1 MAKGGKANV
10 NVTLETTTVDSHFAM
25 ATTID
30 PITLLP
36 VANPAFDDL
45 LDSIK
50 GLEGGP
56 YDYVYVSGKAASN
69 PAHIEVGA
77 SLAALNGAISTGN
90 GKDTVDLS
98 VSTGNNFVSTGNG
111 MDDVQGGAGNDII
124 KTGNA
129 KDDITGGA
137 DLGVFSQVT
146 DTTDPENPVTTTT
159 FTAGDV
165 LSGGNGPDT
174 FHYALGDGVDEITDF
189 RVGQDTLVLDNIDEA
204 DLVHFV
210 SNGDLFIGISDGA
223 GGVTANSV
231 IVLDNVTDFDAVLD
245 KGLLFT

>member
-25 ATTID
+25 ATLGID

-36 VANPAFDDL
+36 IPNPAFDDL

-50 GLEGGP
+50 GLSGGP

-69 PAHIEVGA
+69 PANITVGD
-77 SLAALNGAISTGN
+77 SLSALNGAISTGN

-98 VSTGNNFVSTGNG
+98 ASIGNNFVDTGNG
-111 MDDVQGGAGNDII
+111 KDTVIGGDGNDII
-124 KTGNA
+124 KTGNGP
-129 KDDITGGA
+129 DDITGGA
-137 DLGVFSQVT
+137 DTGVFSQL
-146 DTTDPENPVTTTT
+146 TDPITQVVTTT
-159 FTAGDV
+159 FVAGDV
-165 LSGGNGPDT
+165 LTGGKGPDT

-189 RVGQDTLVLDNIDEA
+189 KTGDKLVLDGIDEA

-210 SNGDLFIGISDGA
+210 SNGDLYIGISDGL

-231 IVLDNVTDFDAVLD
+231 IVLDNVTDFDALLD

>member
-1 MAKGGKANV
+1 MAKGGKHNV

-25 ATTID
+25 ATLGVD
-30 PITLLP
+30 PITLEP
-36 VANPAFDDL
+36 IPNPAFEDL

-50 GLEGGP
+50 GLSGGP
-56 YDYVYVSGKAASN
+56 YDYVYVSGKAASA
-69 PAHIEVGA
+69 PATIEVGA

-90 GKDTVDLS
+90 GKDKVDLS
-98 VSTGNNFVSTGNG
+98 ISTGNNFVDTGNG
-111 MDDVQGGAGNDII
+111 MDEVIGGAGNDII
-124 KTGNA
+124 NTGNA

-137 DLGVFSQVT
+137 DTGVFTQL
-146 DTTDPENPVTTTT
+146 TDPITQVVTTT

-165 LSGGNGPDT
+165 LTGGKGPDT

-189 RVGQDTLVLDNIDEA
+189 KVGQDTLVLDGIEEA

-210 SNGDLFIGISDGA
+210 SNGDLFIGVSDGL
-223 GGVTANSV
+223 GGVTANSM

>member
-25 ATTID
+25 ATLGID

-36 VANPAFDDL
+36 IPNPAFDDL
-45 LDSIK
+45 LDSVK

-56 YDYVYVSGKAASN
+56 YDYVYVSGKAASA
-69 PAHIEVGA
+69 PANIEVGA

-98 VSTGNNFVSTGNG
+98 VSTGNNFVATGNG
-111 MDDVQGGAGNDII
+111 KDSVVGGAGNDII
-124 KTGNA
+124 NTGNA

-137 DLGVFSQVT
+137 DTGVFTQIA
-146 DTTDPENPVTTTT
+146 DPITLEIVTT
-159 FTAGDV
+159 FVAGDV
-165 LSGGNGPDT
+165 LTGGKGPDT

-189 RVGQDTLVLDNIDEA
+189 RVGQDTLVLDGIEEA

-210 SNGDLFIGISDGA
+210 SNGDLFIGVGDGL